1 VTYYRYLRFFRD
13 GTVISLLTTSEPA
26 NVVHHL
32 SKENVHNHHTVGSS
46 LPTAV
51 MKDALPGRWRL
62 SGPLPGHLDPQD
74 STKGPGEYTHEPYPL
89 DPITSLPIEE
99 EEAEG
104 DLLIET
110 EGVRPKYMWKMQFAI
125 GSSGRKE
132 GSRNTRLTWK
142 GFWSYNRLTDD
153 WGEFG
158 LKNDRGY
165 VFSRVR
171 SYGA

>member
-1 VTYYRYLRFFRD
+1 
-13 GTVISLLTTSEPA
+13 
-26 NVVHHL
+26 
-32 SKENVHNHHTVGSS
+32 
-46 LPTAV
+46 

-62 SGPLPGHLDPQD
+62 SGPLSPTHLDHRD
-74 STKGPGEYTHEPYPL
+74 STKGPGEYTHEPFPL

-125 GSSGRKE
+125 GSAGRKE